1 MRRNI
6 GLERELDEAQ
16 SRRLC
21 LWSANKSRQRT
32 LARRTEA
39 GELQC
44 VYKGMYARPAYW
56 AGLGGI
62 ERYRHIIRSLAAM
75 HPQWVFC
82 EMTAA
87 AMYGINESTRHM
99 KLVNIAVQRGGCPRD
114 YGLVRHHYIKKVHSQ
129 IIDGVRVT
137 PLGRTV
143 FDCMRKQAFPD
154 ALAIGEAILRRRIM
168 TKKAIRQEFQAL
180 SGRGKAAA
188 MRALAHVTGKTENGG
203 EAYSLGVII
212 DERFMEPALQKEIV
226 YPFDLRH
233 RDRVDC
239 AWHTPDGRLI
249 VAELDGRV
257 KYRDKT
263 MYRDGDL
270 SATIIAEKEREE
282 RIRLVADEVVRF
294 SFREVAERTPLVRK
308 LIAAGVPR
316 TGM

>member
-6 GLERELDEAQ
+6 GLERDLDEAQ

-21 LWSANKSRQRT
+21 LWSASKSRQRT
-32 LARRTEA
+32 LARRAEA

-44 VYKGMYARPAYW
+44 VYKGMYARPEYW
-56 AGLGGI
+56 ASLGGI
-62 ERYRHIIRSLAAM
+62 ERYRHIIRSLAAV

-99 KLVNIAVQRGGCPRD
+99 KLVNIAVQRDSCPRD
-114 YGLVRHHYIKKVHSQ
+114 YGLVRHHYIRTVHSE

-143 FDCMRKQAFPD
+143 FDCMRKQDFPD
-154 ALAIGEAILRRRIM
+154 ALAIGEAVLRERIM
-168 TKKAIRQEFQAL
+168 TRKAICREFQTL
-180 SGRGKAAA
+180 SGRGKASA
-188 MRALAHVTGKTENGG
+188 MRALAYATGKTENGG
-203 EAYSLGVII
+203 EAYSLGIII

-233 RDRVDC
+233 RDRVDF
-239 AWHTPDGRLI
+239 AWHTPEGRLI

-263 MYRDGDL
+263 MFRDREL

-282 RIRLVADEVVRF
+282 RIRLVADEIVRF
-294 SFREVAERTPLVRK
+294 SFREVVERTPLVRK
-308 LIAAGVPR
+308 LISAGVPR
-316 TGM
+316 IGT